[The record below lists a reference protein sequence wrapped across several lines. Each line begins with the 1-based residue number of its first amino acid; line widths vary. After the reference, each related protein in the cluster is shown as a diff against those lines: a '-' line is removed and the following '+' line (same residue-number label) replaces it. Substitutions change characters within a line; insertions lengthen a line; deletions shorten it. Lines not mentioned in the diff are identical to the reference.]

1 MSSLNK
7 NDGNMCQKM
16 AAMITAEATIYC
28 LKEQKNT
35 EYFEKCIKKRKD
47 EIIHDVDSAISNI
60 LQKKEHSYSQNCDE
74 ILGQNVLGAG
84 SYWWGISH
92 R

>member
-35 EYFEKCIKKRKD
+35 EYFEKCIKKEKMKLFTMLILPFQIYFKRKN
-47 EIIHDVDSAISNI
+47 IHIHKIVT
-60 LQKKEHSYSQNCDE
+60 
-74 ILGQNVLGAG
+74 
-84 SYWWGISH
+84 
-92 R
+92 RF